1 MDTPPS
7 GTPAPNVTPAATP
20 APTLATPAPAAPAP
34 AQKTPEQLLQE
45 KKALREKKKKK
56 HLLIGLI
63 LMVGFVFFVVLLI
76 AFFILSQSGSGTNP
90 LLTLFGISEEQ
101 LYPFLINLTSMIFG
115 LFDFIG
121 FLLAIIGIFMIAMA
135 KKEDTGRRKKGIG
148 LLVAGMLFFMMFSV
162 IWASSYFYLKA
173 KKDQYTLDTQGSTQY
188 IQTDPEDTTN
198 LTAPATVEFDASEL
212 PVDTSLYTI
221 ISYVWDFGDGSTG
234 TGATTSHRYTTK
246 GEDDGRYI
254 VTLTVT
260 YRNSN
265 TSEEA
270 EEAFTVDVV
279 FGNEQVDATF
289 TATPESGT
297 VPLEVEFD
305 ASESSDPDGEIV
317 GYEWDL
323 DGDGSYDDG
332 DEVTAEYTYT
342 QYGTYEAKLRVTDNN
357 GETSTTTVEI
367 LVDEGLQPNG
377 TIDVELEEDGTAYV
391 GQSYYFDVSDASS
404 PNGEIEKYAWD
415 FGDGSTPTKNKTAK
429 HTYEDAGTY
438 TVTLTLTDE
447 EGETGETTLEIEVVT
462 AESAPTVVIT
472 TDQSWSDEEET
483 TITGKVPFTVTFY
496 GDESTD
502 PDDNITN
509 YEWDLDGDGEV
520 DEVGEGTE
528 YTYEETGTYK
538 ATLYIQDAAGS
549 EVQGSITVVVESQG
563 LNADITAATLTGEVP
578 LAVTFDASGS
588 SYPEGEIVNYFWEF
602 GDGTTRYDTAEIS
615 YTYDEVGTFEAKV
628 TAIASDGTEAT
639 DSLYINVM
647 PVALT
652 ACFEPNVHSG
662 VAPLTVTFNPGCAE
676 GSVVDYRWDFGDGDI
691 SYARKPSHEF
701 IEAGTYTV
709 TLTVTDNEGVS
720 DDYSVSIA
728 VYSE

>member
-1 MDTPPS
+1 
-7 GTPAPNVTPAATP
+7 
-20 APTLATPAPAAPAP
+20 
-34 AQKTPEQLLQE
+34 
-45 KKALREKKKKK
+45 
-56 HLLIGLI
+56 
-63 LMVGFVFFVVLLI
+63 VFFVVLLI

-173 KKDQYTLDTQGSTQY
+173 KKDQYTLDSQGSTQY
-188 IQTDPEDTTN
+188 IQTDPEETTD
-198 LTAPATVEFDASEL
+198 LTAPATIAFDASEL

-246 GEDDGRYI
+246 GEGDGRYV

-260 YRNSN
+260 YRDNK

-279 FGNEQVDATF
+279 FGNEQVNATF

-305 ASESSDPDGEIV
+305 ASESMDPDGEIV

-357 GETSTTTVEI
+357 GETSTTTLEI

-377 TIDVELEEDGTAYV
+377 TIEVDLEEEGTAYV
-391 GQSYYFDVSDASS
+391 GTSYYFDVSDASS
-404 PNGEIEKYAWD
+404 PNGEIERYEWD

-429 HTYEDAGTY
+429 HAYEEAGIY

-447 EGETGETTLEIEVVT
+447 EGETGENTMEIEVVM

-472 TDQSWSDEEET
+472 TDQAWSDEEET

-509 YEWDLDGDGEV
+509 YEWDLDGDGSI

-528 YTYEETGTYK
+528 YTYEEQGTYE
-538 ATLYIQDAAGS
+538 ATLYVQDAVGS

-563 LNADITAATLTGEVP
+563 
-578 LAVTFDASGS
+578 
-588 SYPEGEIVNYFWEF
+588 
-602 GDGTTRYDTAEIS
+602 
-615 YTYDEVGTFEAKV
+615 
-628 TAIASDGTEAT
+628 
-639 DSLYINVM
+639 
-647 PVALT
+647 
-652 ACFEPNVHSG
+652 
-662 VAPLTVTFNPGCAE
+662 
-676 GSVVDYRWDFGDGDI
+676 
-691 SYARKPSHEF
+691 
-701 IEAGTYTV
+701 
-709 TLTVTDNEGVS
+709 
-720 DDYSVSIA
+720 
-728 VYSE
+728 